1 MFRAL
6 EKRYVTTDEEG
17 SVVLAEVL
25 QSQIVESS
33 ALSDTVRS
41 AASDV
46 KLKTQAK
53 FGYILLYKETEAIVP
68 LRTPYNSSDLGQI
81 VLALYL

>member
-1 MFRAL
+1 MDKHASATLADNVLWAKLFINTLFSIYGTYIYMFRAF

-25 QSQIVESS
+25 QSQIVDSS

-41 AASDV
+41 VASDV
-46 KLKTQAK
+46 KLKT
-53 FGYILLYKETEAIVP
+53 
-68 LRTPYNSSDLGQI
+68 
-81 VLALYL
+81 